1 MCTASSVRQWGLSV
15 KEKYGN
21 FFESPGKDPRVEW
34 AACCDSEVPLSGG
47 AGAEAGLKDA
57 VGSSPAVGG
66 TLHVLGC
73 SPFITARGFDADMF
87 TTHSWTILANT
98 ARLSEL
104 QLCLSNQDYRILFH
118 NKGKFSS

>member
-1 MCTASSVRQWGLSV
+1 MTAKGCDIQQFWMCAVLSVRHWGLSV
-15 KEKYGN
+15 KEKKKNGN

-34 AACCDSEVPLSGG
+34 AACCYSEVLLSGG

-73 SPFITARGFDADMF
+73 SPFFTAQGFDADMF

-98 ARLSEL
+98 ALDFL
-104 QLCLSNQDYRILFH
+104 N
-118 NKGKFSS
+118 SS